1 MSFFKSVLLISCVVL
16 LSLRESSAQG
26 TITFDGPP
34 LQPPGSASVVQ
45 AYQESGVWFAPIL
58 GTAGFIRSGS
68 NPREFWPD
76 NGTAYVDASLG
87 DSLMFGLDDGS
98 EFSLISVDLAEWS
111 TGYPEPVSVRFV
123 GYKSDGSR
131 VTAQLVTDGIF
142 DGTGPLADF
151 ETLYFDSGFTG
162 LTRVHIPTTSWHLD
176 NLVIAVPEP
185 GTASLILFGLG
196 ALALKRRR

>member
-1 MSFFKSVLLISCVVL
+1 M
-16 LSLRESSAQG
+16 
-26 TITFDGPP
+26 
-34 LQPPGSASVVQ
+34 
-45 AYQESGVWFAPIL
+45 
-58 GTAGFIRSGS
+58 
-68 NPREFWPD
+68 
-76 NGTAYVDASLG
+76 
-87 DSLMFGLDDGS
+87 MFGLDDGS

-111 TGYPEPVSVRFV
+111 TGYPGPVSVQFV
-123 GYKSDGSR
+123 GYKSDGSS

-151 ETLYFDSGFTG
+151 ETLYFDSRFTG
-162 LTRVHIPTTSWHLD
+162 LTRVHIPSMGWHLD